1 MPQSLYSTIGFR
13 NILRPI
19 NQSLKSEGLSLTLR
33 NIIKKCSRG
42 FDVDLPKTTKKVLKN
57 NRVLLI
63 CNHPVQADV
72 LILLAAIPPRKKT
85 FLVVMHGL
93 LSILPAINKHL
104 IPVYISHRIDSESQ
118 HDWKMS
124 LLKKIHYVPEYSPE
138 VSHQKNLKS
147 ISLASRKIDENSLV
161 GIFPA
166 GGSKN
171 GRDFLPG
178 VGYIIKNLKYPQKTN
193 IVMAHVEGT
202 STWDFLRII
211 PFLNKIFPKF
221 KINFSEPLPA
231 SDFAG
236 ENGRLISEHLQNVY
250 DRWSLPFEPLP
261 KFQVA
266 ALYLRSLFF
275 FFLFKG

>member
-1 MPQSLYSTIGFR
+1 MPQSLYSTVGFR
-13 NILRPI
+13 KILRPI

-42 FDVDLPKTTKKVLKN
+42 FDIDLPEKTKKTLKN
-57 NRVLLI
+57 DRVLLI
-63 CNHPVQADV
+63 CNHPAQADV
-72 LILLAAIPPRKKT
+72 LVLLAALPPRKKT

-104 IPVYISHRIDSESQ
+104 IPVYITHRIDCESH
-118 HDWKMS
+118 HDWKMD
-124 LLKKIHYVPEYSPE
+124 LLRKVHFIPEYSQE

-147 ISLASRKIDENSLV
+147 ISLAAQKIDENSLV

-166 GGSKN
+166 GGSQN

-178 VGYIIKNLKYPQKTN
+178 VGYVIKNLKYPEKSS
-193 IVMAHVEGT
+193 IVMAHVDGT
-202 STWDFLRII
+202 STWDFLRVI

-221 KINFSEPLPA
+221 RINFSEPLPV
-231 SDFAG
+231 SDFVG
-236 ENGRLISEHLQNVY
+236 DSGRHISEHLQSVY

-261 KFQVA
+261 KYQVA